1 MVKRQVANG
10 FELSNGVDIAIATN
24 SFRSIRG
31 RSILCAVLDE
41 VSFWRDEA
49 SASPDEEVYRA
60 IKPGVATL
68 PGGMLIGIST
78 PYRKAGLLFKGFEVT
93 LVRQEVFATP
103 AQSGR

>member
-1 MVKRQVANG
+1 MKLASG
-10 FELSNGVDIAIATN
+10 G
-24 SFRSIRG
+24 
-31 RSILCAVLDE
+31 
-41 VSFWRDEA
+41 DEA

-93 LVRQEVFATP
+93 LVRQEVFP
-103 AQSGR
+103 HNQEDRIE

>member
-1 MVKRQVANG
+1 MSSRRCVGLKVKLEAANCQKG
-10 FELSNGVDIAIATN
+10 
-24 SFRSIRG
+24 
-31 RSILCAVLDE
+31 
-41 VSFWRDEA
+41 RDEA

-60 IKPGVATL
+60 IKPGMATL